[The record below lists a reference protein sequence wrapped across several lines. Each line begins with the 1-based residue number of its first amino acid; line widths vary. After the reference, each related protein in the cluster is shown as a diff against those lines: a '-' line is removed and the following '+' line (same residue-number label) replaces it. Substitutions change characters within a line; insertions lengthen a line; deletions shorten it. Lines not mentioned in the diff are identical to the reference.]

1 MELVDHLKDELSSIR
16 AEIRDIN
23 STISR
28 YMSEQSGAVSKLT
41 EKALTAEKNV
51 TALWDTVNTL
61 DKRCDM
67 LNSQI
72 QSIEGRHMGAGKI
85 ISIIFAA
92 CGAVAAVVALLK

>member
-1 MELVDHLKDELSSIR
+1 MELVDHLKNELANIR
-16 AEIRDIN
+16 EEIRDIN

-41 EKALTAEKNV
+41 EKAMTAEKNV
-51 TALWDTVNTL
+51 TALWDTVNSL
-61 DKRCDM
+61 DSRCDM

-72 QSIEGRHMGAGKI
+72 QGIEGRHMGAGKI